1 MKNLFKRTWFCKKNK
16 KDSTSSSGGEHRCK
30 NVLSMMNYRRKSR
43 SLNMKS
49 DSDLQPCTAI
59 KFRSN
64 TCSGIREISA
74 KQMEHSISEIE
85 DTKLDSDDPLDMKKH
100 QSSFFLLNRI
110 FRSGK
115 STTNEIENFHTKEPC
130 HLLRE
135 QMEKRKYYYKSQI
148 DLLNDSEI
156 PLLFPVTYDCYE
168 RVHFLRTK
176 NNRRDAID
184 IIDKESYIEYLTDF
198 VRLVELGQ

>member
-1 MKNLFKRTWFCKKNK
+1 MKKLLKRTWFCKKKK
-16 KDSTSSSGGEHRCK
+16 KDSTSSRGGEYRCK
-30 NVLSMMNYRRKSR
+30 NVPSMMHYRRKSK
-43 SLNMKS
+43 SLNVKP
-49 DSDLQPCTAI
+49 DSNLQPCTVI

-74 KQMEHSISEIE
+74 QQMEHSISEIE
-85 DTKLDSDDPLDMKKH
+85 DTKLDSDDPLDVKKH
-100 QSSFFLLNRI
+100 QNSFFLLNRI
-110 FRSGK
+110 SRSGK
-115 STTNEIENFHTKEPC
+115 STTNETENFHTKEPC

-135 QMEKRKYYYKSQI
+135 QMEKRKYYYRSQI

-156 PLLFPVTYDCYE
+156 PLLFPATYDCYE

-176 NNRRDAID
+176 NDRRDAID
-184 IIDKESYIEYLTDF
+184 IIDKESYIAYLTDF